1 MKLYYIT
8 GACSL
13 SPHIALRETGL
24 SFDLEQVDS
33 KTKKTKSGADFL
45 KVNPKGYVPALQLD
59 DGQTLTEAA
68 VIVQYIADKKP
79 EAKLLPPAGTT
90 ERYRA
95 QEWLNYVATEI
106 HKGVGALFNPKLTDP
121 WKDVLRESVAPKF
134 DYLSKRLEGRSYAF
148 GDGFSVVDGYLFTVL
163 AWPQYVGID
172 LAKWPVLKSY
182 TDGIAQRPSVQA
194 ALKAEGLVKNP

>member
-1 MKLYYIT
+1 MKLYFIP

-13 SPHIALRETGL
+13 SPHIALRESGL
-24 SFDLEQVDS
+24 SFELEQVDS

-45 KVNPKGYVPALQLD
+45 KINPKGYVPALQLD
-59 DGQTLTEAA
+59 GGETLTESA
-68 VIVQYIADKKP
+68 VVVQYIADKKP
-79 EAKLLPPAGTT
+79 EAKLLPPAGHP

-121 WKDVLRESVAPKF
+121 MKEVLREGVAPKF
-134 DYLSKRLEGRSYAF
+134 DYLSRRLEGRSYAF

-163 AWPQYVGID
+163 GWPQYVGID

-182 TDGIAQRPSVQA
+182 TDAIAKRPSVQT
-194 ALKAEGLVKNP
+194 ALKAEGLAK

>member
-1 MKLYYIT
+1 MKLYYSP

-13 SPHIALRETGL
+13 SPHIALRESGV
-24 SFDLEQVDS
+24 SFELEQVDL

-45 KVNPKGYVPALQLD
+45 KVNPKGYVPVLQLD
-59 DGQTLTEAA
+59 DGQPLTEAA

-79 EAKLLPPAGTT
+79 EARLLPPAGTS

-121 WKDVLRESVAPKF
+121 WKEVLRESVAPKF
-134 DYLSKRLEGRSYAF
+134 DYLTKRLEGRSYAF
-148 GDGFSVVDGYLFTVL
+148 GDGFSAVDGYLFTIL
-163 AWPQYVGID
+163 GWPQHVGID
-172 LAKWPVLKSY
+172 LGKWPVLASY
-182 TDGIAQRPSVQA
+182 SEKIAQRPAVQA
-194 ALKAEGLVKNP
+194 ALKAEGLVK

>member
-148 GDGFSVVDGYLFTVL
+148 GDGFSAVDGYLFTVL
-163 AWPQYVGID
+163 GWPQYVGID

-182 TDGIAQRPSVQA
+182 TDGIAKRPSVQA
-194 ALKAEGLVKNP
+194 ALKAEGLAK

>member
-1 MKLYYIT
+1 MKLYYFP

-24 SFDLEQVDS
+24 SFDLEQMDP
-33 KTKKTKSGADFL
+33 KTKKTKSGADYL

-59 DGQTLTEAA
+59 DGQVLTEAA

-79 EAKLLPPAGTT
+79 EAKLLPPAGGI

-95 QEWLNYVATEI
+95 QEWLNYIATEI
-106 HKGVGALFNPKLTDP
+106 HKGVGALFNPNATDQ
-121 WKDVLRESVAPKF
+121 WKQVLREGVAPKF
-134 DYLSKRLEGRSYAF
+134 DFLTKRLEGKSYAF
-148 GDGFSVVDGYLFTVL
+148 GDGFTVIDGYLFTVL
-163 AWPQYVGID
+163 GWTQYVGID

-182 TDGIAQRPSVQA
+182 SDRIAQRPAVQA
-194 ALKAEGLVKNP
+194 ALKAEGLVK

>member
-1 MKLYYIT
+1 MKLYYIPH
-8 GACSL
+8 ACSL

-95 QEWLNYVATEI
+95 QEWLNYIATEI
-106 HKGVGALFNPKLTDP
+106 HKGVGALFNPKLTDD

-148 GDGFSVVDGYLFTVL
+148 GDGFSAVDGYLFTIL
-163 AWPQYVGID
+163 GWPQYVGID

-182 TDGIAQRPSVQA
+182 TDGIAKRPSVQA
-194 ALKAEGLVKNP
+194 ALKAESPAN

>member
-33 KTKKTKSGADFL
+33 KTKKTKSGGDFL

-79 EAKLLPPAGTT
+79 ESKLLPPAGTT

-148 GDGFSVVDGYLFTVL
+148 GDGFSAVDGYLFTVL
-163 AWPQYVGID
+163 GWPQYVGID

-182 TDGIAQRPSVQA
+182 TDGIAKRHSVQA
-194 ALKAEGLVKNP
+194 ALKAEGLAK

>member
-1 MKLYYIT
+1 MKLYYIPH
-8 GACSL
+8 ACSL

-33 KTKKTKSGADFL
+33 KTEKTKSGADFL
-45 KVNPKGYVPALQLD
+45 KVNPKGYVPVLQLD

-79 EAKLLPPAGTT
+79 EAKLLPAAGTT

-95 QEWLNYVATEI
+95 QEWLNYIATEI

-148 GDGFSVVDGYLFTVL
+148 GDGFSAVDGYLFTIL
-163 AWPQYVGID
+163 GWPQYVGID

-182 TDGIAQRPSVQA
+182 TDGIAKRPSVQA
-194 ALKAEGLVKNP
+194 ALKAESPAN

>member
-1 MKLYYIT
+1 MKLYYVP

-13 SPHIALRETGL
+13 SPHIALRESGL
-24 SFDLEQVDS
+24 SFELEQMDP

-45 KVNPKGYVPALQLD
+45 KINPKGYVPALQLD

-79 EAKLLPPAGTT
+79 ETKLLPGAGSP

-121 WKDVLRESVAPKF
+121 WKDILRESVAPKF
-134 DYLSKRLEGRSYAF
+134 DYLSRRLEGRSYAF
-148 GDGFSVVDGYLFTVL
+148 GDGFSAVDGYLFTIL
-163 AWPQYVGID
+163 GWPQYVGID
-172 LAKWPVLKSY
+172 LAKWPVLTSY
-182 TDGIAQRPSVQA
+182 SEKIAQRPAVQA
-194 ALKAEGLVKNP
+194 ALKAEGLVK

>member
-1 MKLYYIT
+1 MKLYFMP

-95 QEWLNYVATEI
+95 QEWLNYIATEI
-106 HKGVGALFNPKLTDP
+106 HKGVGALFNPKLTDD

-148 GDGFSVVDGYLFTVL
+148 GDGFSAVDGYLFTIL
-163 AWPQYVGID
+163 GWPQYVGID

-182 TDGIAQRPSVQA
+182 TDGIAKRPSVQA
-194 ALKAEGLVKNP
+194 ALKAEGLAK

>member
-1 MKLYYIT
+1 MKLYYFP

-13 SPHIALRETGL
+13 SPHIALRESGL
-24 SFDLEQVDS
+24 SFELEQVDT

-45 KVNPKGYVPALQLD
+45 KINPKGYVPALQLD

-79 EAKLLPPAGTT
+79 ETKLLPPAGTT

-95 QEWLNYVATEI
+95 QEWLNYIATEI

-148 GDGFSVVDGYLFTVL
+148 GDGFSAVDGYLFTIL
-163 AWPQYVGID
+163 GWPQYVGID

-182 TDGIAQRPSVQA
+182 ADGIAKRPSVQA
-194 ALKAEGLVKNP
+194 ALKAEGLAK

>member
-79 EAKLLPPAGTT
+79 EAKLLPAAGTA

-148 GDGFSVVDGYLFTVL
+148 GDGFSAVDGYLFTVL
-163 AWPQYVGID
+163 GWPQYVGID

-182 TDGIAQRPSVQA
+182 TDGIAKRPSVQA
-194 ALKAEGLVKNP
+194 ALKAEGLAK

>member
-1 MKLYYIT
+1 MKLYYIPH
-8 GACSL
+8 ACSL
-13 SPHIALRETGL
+13 SPHIALREAGL

-95 QEWLNYVATEI
+95 QEWLNYIATEI
-106 HKGVGALFNPKLTDP
+106 HKGVGALFNPKLTDD

-148 GDGFSVVDGYLFTVL
+148 GDGFSAVDGYLFTIL
-163 AWPQYVGID
+163 GWPQYVGID

-182 TDGIAQRPSVQA
+182 TDGIAKRPSVQA
-194 ALKAEGLVKNP
+194 ALKAESPAN

>member
-1 MKLYYIT
+1 MKLYFMP

-95 QEWLNYVATEI
+95 QEWLNYIATEI

-148 GDGFSVVDGYLFTVL
+148 GDGFSAVDGYLFTIL
-163 AWPQYVGID
+163 GWPQYVGID

-182 TDGIAQRPSVQA
+182 TDGIAKRPSVQA
-194 ALKAEGLVKNP
+194 ALKAEGLAK